1 MQRSSNFSVRELEVL
16 VNSLE
21 SYKELVSGELGKSY
35 ANLNEQKEAWSEIA
49 EILNSVGLGVKRTG
63 QQVKNKW
70 IDLKS
75 RTKKKAAK
83 IKNNHFG
90 TGGGPSTNMKLSYVE
105 EKVLALIGKTC
116 VEGITSLEFD
126 TSAQYIINEQRKLEG
141 NTSENSAIHTPSQQ
155 NTALVFTPRS
165 LNNDNCRPQYHQQN
179 LGSSSV
185 NNYRISD
192 GSNEN
197 FAVIENDEMPT
208 GNSTSQ
214 WHSAAETPQWH
225 LGKRKNTGSTIRNRR
240 MREKRKRIEMEKIE
254 DEEKDIIQT
263 QKNICNLLA
272 QMHNLFEKSVENQRI
287 CIENQRK
294 IIENEH
300 TIINILRK

>member
-208 GNSTSQ
+208 D
-214 WHSAAETPQWH
+214 
-225 LGKRKNTGSTIRNRR
+225 TGSTIRNRR